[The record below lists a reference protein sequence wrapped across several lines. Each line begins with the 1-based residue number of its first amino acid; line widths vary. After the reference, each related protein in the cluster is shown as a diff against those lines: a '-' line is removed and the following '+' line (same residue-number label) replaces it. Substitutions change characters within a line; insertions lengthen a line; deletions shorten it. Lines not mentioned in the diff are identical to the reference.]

1 MKREDNETFVFIIY
15 WKINKFGSDY
25 SFEEG
30 KYGDT
35 ILFMNEKTNRVL
47 E

>member
-1 MKREDNETFVFIIY
+1 MRLLFLLFTG
-15 WKINKFGSDY
+15 KINKFGSDY

-35 ILFMNEKTNRVL
+35 ILFVNEKKSRVL